1 MDTFTD
7 RKSVDEQ
14 STWLKA
20 EQLVGAINKRLAQFV
35 RSIQMPDSELVVL
48 AVLNVTSQPCHTARQ
63 RVQVGTRTSNTVLWC
78 SVQRRRIET
87 GVVYQS

>member
-35 RSIQMPDSELVVL
+35 RSIQMPDSELVVH
-48 AVLNVTSQPCHTARQ
+48 AVLNV
-63 RVQVGTRTSNTVLWC
+63 TRTSNTVLWC